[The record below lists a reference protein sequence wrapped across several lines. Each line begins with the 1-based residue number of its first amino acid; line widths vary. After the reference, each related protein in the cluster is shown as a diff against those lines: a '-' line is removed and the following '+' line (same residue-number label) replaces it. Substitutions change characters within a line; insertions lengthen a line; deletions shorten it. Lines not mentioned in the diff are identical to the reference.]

1 MDDNTTVLAREEGV
15 DDNIYV
21 LAGEGC
27 LQRWI
32 SFRQWPFYSSV
43 SLNIA
48 FSCIF
53 LHFPTATFCA
63 LYSLE
68 WWVLRKGCRPYLLL
82 TGGYVCVLYCTV
94 HVFRKLIC
102 DSRSSG
108 GSFGDRSTVDYIV
121 PGIGYTYVKMYTNIV
136 TKPVPTMIYIL
147 KWISTTL
154 FHNINSLSS
163 GSNYSIVL
171 YI

>member
-1 MDDNTTVLAREEGV
+1 M
-15 DDNIYV
+15 
-21 LAGEGC
+21 
-27 LQRWI
+27 
-32 SFRQWPFYSSV
+32 
-43 SLNIA
+43 
-48 FSCIF
+48 CI
-53 LHFPTATFCA
+53 
-63 LYSLE
+63 
-68 WWVLRKGCRPYLLL
+68 
-82 TGGYVCVLYCTV
+82 LYCTV

>member
-121 PGIGYTYVKMYTNIV
+121 PGIGYMLRCTQTLSQNQYQQWFTEMDFNYF
-136 TKPVPTMIYIL
+136 
-147 KWISTTL
+147 IS
-154 FHNINSLSS
+154 
-163 GSNYSIVL
+163 
-171 YI
+171 

>member
-1 MDDNTTVLAREEGV
+1 M
-15 DDNIYV
+15 
-21 LAGEGC
+21 C
-27 LQRWI
+27 
-32 SFRQWPFYSSV
+32 
-43 SLNIA
+43 
-48 FSCIF
+48 
-53 LHFPTATFCA
+53 
-63 LYSLE
+63 
-68 WWVLRKGCRPYLLL
+68 
-82 TGGYVCVLYCTV
+82 
-94 HVFRKLIC
+94 
-102 DSRSSG
+102 
-108 GSFGDRSTVDYIV
+108 TVDYIV